1 MEKRLLILADLGH
14 LKAFRLLY
22 NAPGLKPKLELI
34 EHLSTAEAS
43 GRMRD
48 KVTDSP
54 DLKRGDV
61 AATNQ
66 GITSDGERH
75 NINLEF
81 QRRAQKEL
89 GRRIT
94 EIVGKDSEIE
104 EWFFAAK
111 NELNSH
117 ILQHVPQQ
125 LRDRMIANWTED
137 LTNLPNGE
145 LVRRVDDWEKQAQT
159 VAV

>member
-1 MEKRLLILADLGH
+1 MKKRLLILADLGH

-34 EHLSTAEAS
+34 STFSTPEAS

-61 AATNQ
+61 AGTNQ

-75 NINLEF
+75 NIDLEF
-81 QRRAQKEL
+81 RRRALKEL
-89 GRRIT
+89 GHQIT
-94 EIVGKDSEIE
+94 EIVQHEPDLE
-104 EWFFAAK
+104 ECVFAASREIH
-111 NELNSH
+111 NAVVELLS
-117 ILQHVPQQ
+117 PQVRNK
-125 LRDRMIANWTED
+125 LVAEWSE
-137 LTNLPNGE
+137 NLINAPHSE
-145 LVRRVDDWEKQAQT
+145 LVRRVDDWQKQT
-159 VAV
+159 VGA